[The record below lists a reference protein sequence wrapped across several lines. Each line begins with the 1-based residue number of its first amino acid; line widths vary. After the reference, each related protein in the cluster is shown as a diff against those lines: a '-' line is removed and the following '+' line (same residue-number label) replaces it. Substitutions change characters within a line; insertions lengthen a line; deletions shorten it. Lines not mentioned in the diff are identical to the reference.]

1 MSRGRGPGGTEPLPF
16 VVASRDPGRVEQAVT
31 GTIDQARADDLL
43 EDLDAGIAQLAI
55 AAAQAVDLALGA
67 RDPYAFSQPAR
78 ELRETLA
85 RLKLDPIARGT
96 GPGRDPFDAFL
107 EDLGDDGTTGPVRDS
122 ADGRPA

>member
-1 MSRGRGPGGTEPLPF
+1 MSRGPGGTEPLPF
-16 VVASRDPGRVEQAVT
+16 VVASRQPGSVERAVT
-31 GTIDQARADDLL
+31 ATIEHARHADKL

-55 AAAQAVDLALGA
+55 AAAQAVDLAIGA

-96 GPGRDPFDAFL
+96 GTGRDPFDEFL
-107 EDLGDDGTTGPVRDS
+107 EDLGADDGTGGPVRDS
-122 ADGRPA
+122 TDRRAP